1 MLNIYQEE
9 EFMEE
14 QIELVMV
21 DMEEEVTMMNI
32 MEELVVVV
40 NLCVELL
47 EIMEP
52 GLLWS
57 IWSCV
62 TTTNCWMMSV
72 C

>member
-47 EIMEP
+47 EIMETKF
-52 GLLWS
+52 
-57 IWSCV
+57 I
-62 TTTNCWMMSV
+62 
-72 C
+72 